1 VIELNEVAIIYDD
14 SLSKYD
20 FGKTHPLKPVR
31 LKLTFELLRSI
42 GYLERPN
49 VSVFDSKVAIEEE
62 LALFHS
68 ESYIETVKKYS
79 DIGSG
84 LLDSGDT
91 PAFKGCFESTS
102 IIVGA
107 SLKALELVADGKTY
121 HAFNMSGGLHHAF
134 RDRASGFCIF
144 NDPAICIAFLKKE
157 YDMERILYLDI
168 DAHHGDGVMYG
179 FYSDSKVLDID
190 FHEDGNYLFPGTGF
204 IHELGKDETQGLKIN
219 FPFPP
224 GTGDSQY
231 GRAFRELVPALI
243 DKFKP
248 EIILMQ
254 CGADSHYD
262 DLLTH
267 LNLSTHMYSE
277 IANTIHESAHKYCNG
292 KLIMFG
298 GGGYNLFNVPRCWTV
313 VLNEILGERSNIE
326 LPSSW
331 KKLYKKIVGD
341 PIPTHLH
348 DKEKEIPSDE
358 TEDKIIDEVTKN
370 IEYFKSNTL

>member
-1 VIELNEVAIIYDD
+1 MNEVAIIYDD

-20 FGKTHPLKPVR
+20 FGKTHPLKPER

-49 VSVFDSKVAIEEE
+49 VSVFDPKVAKEEE

-79 DIGSG
+79 DIGYG

-107 SLKALELVADGKTY
+107 SLKALELVVDGKTH

-134 RDRASGFCIF
+134 RNRASGFCIF
-144 NDPAICIAFLKKE
+144 NDPAICIEFLKKK
-157 YDMERILYLDI
+157 YNVERILYLDI

-179 FYSDSKVLDID
+179 FYSDPTVLDID

-204 IHELGKDETQGLKIN
+204 VHELGTDEAKGLKIN
-219 FPFPP
+219 FPLPP

-231 GRAFRELVPALI
+231 ARAFRELVPTLI
-243 DKFKP
+243 EQFKP

-262 DLLTH
+262 DRLTH
-267 LNLSTHMYSE
+267 LNLSTEMYFE
-277 IANTIHESAHKYCNG
+277 VANTIHRLAHKYCNG

-298 GGGYNLFNVPRCWTV
+298 GGGYNLFNVSRCWAV
-313 VLNEILGERSNIE
+313 MLNEIIGERSDID
-326 LPSSW
+326 LPNDW
-331 KKLYKKIVGD
+331 RDLYKKIIGD

-348 DKEKEIPSDE
+348 DQEKEMTSNGSD
-358 TEDKIIDEVTKN
+358 DRISDEVTKN
-370 IEYFKSNTL
+370 IEYFKSNVL

>member
-1 VIELNEVAIIYDD
+1 MNEVAIIYDD

-20 FGKTHPLKPVR
+20 FGKMHPLKPER

-42 GYLERPN
+42 GYLEKPN
-49 VSVFDSKVAIEEE
+49 ISVFNPKVAKEEE
-62 LALFHS
+62 LVLFHS

-91 PAFKGCFESTS
+91 PAFKECFESTC

-107 SLKALELVADGKTY
+107 SLKALELVADGKTH

-134 RDRASGFCIF
+134 KNRASGFCIF
-144 NDPAICIAFLKKE
+144 NDPAICIEFLKKE

-179 FYSDSKVLDID
+179 FYSDSTVLDID
-190 FHEDGNYLFPGTGF
+190 FHEDGNHLFPGTGF
-204 IHELGKDETQGLKIN
+204 VYELGKDKAKGLKIN
-219 FPFPP
+219 FPLPP
-224 GTGDSQY
+224 GTGDTQY
-231 GRAFRELVPALI
+231 IRGFRELVPALI

-248 EIILMQ
+248 EIMLMQ

-262 DLLTH
+262 DRLTH
-267 LNLSTHMYSE
+267 LNLSTNMYSE
-277 IANTIHESAHKYCNG
+277 VANTIHKLAHKYCNG

-298 GGGYNLFNVPRCWTV
+298 GGGYNLFNVSRCWTV
-313 VLNEILGERSNIE
+313 ILNEIIDEKSNIDV
-326 LPSSW
+326 PNSW
-331 KKLYKKIVGD
+331 RILYKKIVGE
-341 PIPTHLH
+341 PIPTHLY
-348 DKEKEIPSDE
+348 DEEMPSDE
-358 TEDKIIDEVTKN
+358 IDDRIIDEVTKN
-370 IEYFKSNTL
+370 IEYFKSNIL